1 MESKMQ
7 MQKPKPIGYYSV
19 CFYSLPGNTYPE
31 ENRVFN
37 LNAKTYDGLVNKI
50 KSVFETEYLNDHY
63 YQVYEELNGSYP
75 KDHPTTFTFESRYAF
90 SPKVR
95 YYIYIKEIY
104 SEDLTD

>member
-7 MQKPKPIGYYSV
+7 MQNPKPIGYYSV
-19 CFYSLPGNTYPE
+19 CFYSLEGNPYPE

-37 LNAKTYDGLVNKI
+37 LEAKTYEGLVNKI
-50 KSVFETEYLNDHY
+50 KSVFETEYLNDHSY
-63 YQVYEELNGSYP
+63 RVYEELKGSYP

-90 SPKVR
+90 GPNVR
-95 YYIYIKEIY
+95 YYIYIKKIY